1 MQEQAILEQLLMLL
15 EENDI
20 AVRTEQIGD
29 LPAALCKI
37 KGKMIFFVD
46 KNAQPADVTP
56 ICARAVLE
64 NVDIRNIYIK
74 PLIREF
80 LEKSRPANKTTN
92 KS

>member
-1 MQEQAILEQLLMLL
+1 MEQQAILEQLLDIL
-15 EENDI
+15 EENGI
-20 AVRTEQIGD
+20 TIRTEPIGP
-29 LPAALCKI
+29 LPAGLCKI

-74 PLIREF
+74 PLVREF